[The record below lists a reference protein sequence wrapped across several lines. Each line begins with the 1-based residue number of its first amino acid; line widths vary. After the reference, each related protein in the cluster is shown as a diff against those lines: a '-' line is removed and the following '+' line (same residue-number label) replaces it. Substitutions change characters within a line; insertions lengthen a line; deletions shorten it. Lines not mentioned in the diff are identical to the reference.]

1 MRCGCLVCEGGK
13 EEDVKL
19 LLSSR
24 NVNANEAGPTGFGL
38 TTQRRRSSRV
48 LDWSNEVAFTLHTH
62 QHHSLINFFTLS
74 LLNSRFLNAILPLNT
89 VKF

>member
-48 LDWSNEVAFTLHTH
+48 LDWSNEVAFTLHTKH
-62 QHHSLINFFTLS
+62 PLINFFTFP
-74 LLNSRFLNAILPLNT
+74 LLNSLLFLMLCYH
-89 VKF
+89 

>member
-1 MRCGCLVCEGGK
+1 MRGEVVLWWLQTREGGR

-38 TTQRRRSSRV
+38 TTQEEEAPKFWIGAMRWPSRSTPTPS
-48 LDWSNEVAFTLHTH
+48 STSSIF
-62 QHHSLINFFTLS
+62 
-74 LLNSRFLNAILPLNT
+74 LPLFSS
-89 VKF
+89 KLSSS